1 MSGPEVVRKL
11 AAPTLVMPQAGPH
24 EGSATA
30 DLAAGDGARDES
42 PIGTSGIKEE
52 GRTEG
57 DGVEDEAPEA
67 QDETRIDQPFDP
79 ARTQLSITAPTGVW
93 RG

>member
-1 MSGPEVVRKL
+1 MSGPEAVRKL
-11 AAPTLVMPQAGPH
+11 GAPTLVMPQAGSH

-57 DGVEDEAPEA
+57 HGVEHEALEA

-79 ARTQLSITAPTGVW
+79 TRTKLSITTPTGVW